1 MYCNGSTKQRTALLL
16 AMLLLTSCGS
26 TSQETTD
33 THTNTNTDT
42 TEQIVETEKRP
53 DLPEELTFDG
63 RTFHLLSSYYN
74 DYCKITR
81 EEANGE
87 ALNDAIYN
95 MELNTEDR
103 LNIEFIEDQQEY
115 ATAIT
120 MANALVAAGDD
131 TYAAMNQLDRFSI
144 DMMVQGSL
152 RPLEDAG
159 YIDLSASWWHPAV
172 TEAMSLGGNTYYAA
186 SASNILMYVDTTG
199 LFVNTSLLGDL
210 GVSTEELYT
219 AVREGTW
226 TQDRLMEYAALA
238 KADLNGDGEYTREDQ
253 WGLMCFDENIFGIS
267 LITAG
272 GTKAV
277 DKDAGDQLTLLWQDE
292 SYVDAMEKAY
302 EIFHDDAVWTDK
314 NQNNRHT
321 AVEFASGKSLFLHGF
336 FLAVDHLKE
345 MEDDY
350 TILPIPK
357 YRAEQE
363 EYICANYDVMTY
375 IMPKFVSDTELFG
388 AVLEWLS
395 YEGEQLVK
403 DAYIET
409 TMKYKAA
416 REETMAEMVQI
427 CLDASMIDLGCMYC
441 YDWCSYDALWRE
453 VFTKNTLTFASYAAG
468 REKAIQTRLDEIA
481 ETLE

>member
-42 TEQIVETEKRP
+42 TEQTVETEKRP
-53 DLPEELTFDG
+53 DLPEELSFDG

-172 TEAMSLGGNTYYAA
+172 TEAMSLWGNTYYAA

-199 LFVNTSLLGDL
+199 LFVNTNLLGDL

-238 KADLNGDGEYTREDQ
+238 KADLNGDG
-253 WGLMCFDENIFGIS
+253 NIPVRIS
-267 LITAG
+267 G
-272 GTKAV
+272 V
-277 DKDAGDQLTLLWQDE
+277 
-292 SYVDAMEKAY
+292 
-302 EIFHDDAVWTDK
+302 
-314 NQNNRHT
+314 
-321 AVEFASGKSLFLHGF
+321 
-336 FLAVDHLKE
+336 
-345 MEDDY
+345 
-350 TILPIPK
+350 
-357 YRAEQE
+357 
-363 EYICANYDVMTY
+363 
-375 IMPKFVSDTELFG
+375 
-388 AVLEWLS
+388 
-395 YEGEQLVK
+395 
-403 DAYIET
+403 
-409 TMKYKAA
+409 
-416 REETMAEMVQI
+416 
-427 CLDASMIDLGCMYC
+427 
-441 YDWCSYDALWRE
+441 
-453 VFTKNTLTFASYAAG
+453 
-468 REKAIQTRLDEIA
+468 
-481 ETLE
+481 